1 MNNSLAYAMNKQTTR
16 VTFRKAINLLS
27 MFIFTLFFMFTPLQ
41 PYLDGPVLYALFGIW
56 IISALTIDSRWF
68 KKSVPVI
75 VCILIYGA
83 MIIGEGIILDSQA
96 QIYDL
101 GQSYIYSFGFML
113 MGIFYCYNFRRFK
126 LNKFFILFILAL
138 AISSVLTIIGLN
150 KYPTASRDMASGIN
164 PLVPTFK
171 QMGIGGYGY
180 VYQMPY
186 FILLFTFLLSIKR
199 NKVVKNI
206 ILLALIVLCS
216 LMVYK
221 SDYTT
226 ALLTVLVSIILAII
240 FKSGQNSFIKCV
252 IILLLVLI
260 AYIFKVQILEL
271 LASFFDQDSVIYLR
285 IKELQAT
292 FISGATFNRF
302 ELMKHSI
309 DAFFASPIWGQFGIV
324 KTVGGHSD
332 FVDTLGRY
340 GIIGFVVYN
349 AIFFLVARLQYKQL
363 HTGKYKVYFLVVQFV
378 FLFNRITNTILGSQN
393 IFAAV
398 YFIVPTILVKLDS
411 MAYRKRAGEVKDHKK
426 IEDREI

>member
-41 PYLDGPVLYALFGIW
+41 PYLDGSVLYALFGIW
-56 IISALTIDSRWF
+56 IISALTIDRRWF

-75 VCILIYGA
+75 VCILIYGL
-83 MIIGEGIILDSQA
+83 IIISDGIIIDSKA

-126 LNKFFILFILAL
+126 LNKFFMLFILAL

-180 VYQMPY
+180 IYQIPY
-186 FILLFTFLLSIKR
+186 YVLLFIFMLSAKR
-199 NKVVKNI
+199 NTAIKNI

-226 ALLTVLVSIILAII
+226 ALLIVLASIILAIL
-240 FKSGQNSFIKCV
+240 FKSGKNSFIKCA

-260 AYIFKVQILEL
+260 AYIFKVQILEAV
-271 LASFFDQDSVIYLR
+271 ASLFDKDTVIYMRL
-285 IKELQAT
+285 KELQAT
-292 FISGATFNRF
+292 FIYGIEFNRF
-302 ELMKHSI
+302 ELMKRSI

-340 GIIGFVVYN
+340 GIIGFIVYN

-378 FLFNRITNTILGSQN
+378 FLFNRITNTVLGSQN
-393 IFAAV
+393 IVAAV